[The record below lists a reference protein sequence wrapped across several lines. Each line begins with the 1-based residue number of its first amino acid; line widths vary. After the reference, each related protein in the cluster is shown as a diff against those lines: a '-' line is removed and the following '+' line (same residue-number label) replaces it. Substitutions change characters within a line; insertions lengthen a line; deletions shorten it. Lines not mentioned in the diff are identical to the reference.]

1 MFVKTRPSRVT
12 DLKPGS
18 RRAEEQQCGPPSA
31 LPVMQNTPS
40 AAAAFPPP
48 GATVPGKPPVPVPAT
63 PRATVTVA
71 PPTPQKT
78 GTILVVDDS
87 AVIRSAVT
95 SALLGAGHTVHQAE
109 NGRLGVEFWEKN
121 QSVIQLVLSDVFM
134 PELDGLSMAKEIR
147 KRSRTVPILLMS
159 SKLDDNSRWVAD
171 EAGFRFI
178 PKPFKNEVL
187 LLLVD
192 RLLRTPTKPA

>member
-1 MFVKTRPSRVT
+1 VAV
-12 DLKPGS
+12 
-18 RRAEEQQCGPPSA
+18 
-31 LPVMQNTPS
+31 
-40 AAAAFPPP
+40 
-48 GATVPGKPPVPVPAT
+48 TVPT
-63 PRATVTVA
+63 L
-71 PPTPQKT
+71 PQKT

-192 RLLRTPTKPA
+192 RLLRTPTKPV